1 MQNIAIVTGVIVLIG
16 VGVFF
21 FLSEEPVP
29 ATTPAPV
36 AEMPIPDVME
46 MDTVD
51 SEPVAVTPPDVVG
64 AALAAPNLSTLVTAV
79 SAAGL
84 VETLQ
89 GPGPFTVFA
98 PTDEA
103 FAALPAGTVETLL
116 EPENLADLQGVLTYH
131 VVPGMVTAADLTE
144 GMELTTVQGETLTV
158 SLAGGATINGAAVVT
173 ADVLVSNGVVHII
186 DAVLL
191 PSAE

>member
-1 MQNIAIVTGVIVLIG
+1 MQNIAIIIGVLAVILIG
-16 VGVFF
+16 VVLFMGTD
-21 FLSEEPVP
+21 S
-29 ATTPAPV
+29 TPAPLPPV
-36 AEMPIPDVME
+36 SEPAPMEVVELDEPAME
-46 MDTVD
+46 M
-51 SEPVAVTPPDVVG
+51 EAPEALPDVVG

-98 PTDEA
+98 PVDEA
-103 FAALPAGTVETLL
+103 FAALPAGTVDTLL
-116 EPENLADLQGVLTYH
+116 EPENLNDLQGVLTYH
-131 VVPGMVTAADLTE
+131 VVPGVVTAADLVE

-158 SLAGGATINGAAVVT
+158 SLAGGASINGANVVA
-173 ADVLVSNGVVHII
+173 ADVMVSNGVVHII

-191 PSAE
+191 PSGE